1 MFHANFP
8 STRMPRTDFV
18 ACEVGDSVS
27 QSKDDDDDD
36 DDDDGYDYYGGED
49 VITVM

>member
-18 ACEVGDSVS
+18 ACEVWDSVS
-27 QSKDDDDDD
+27 QSKDDDDD
-36 DDDDGYDYYGGED
+36 GYDYYGGDWCDYSNVID
-49 VITVM
+49 VF